1 MSNSERLT
9 RIRTLDGES
18 NIVYGNYLKIT
29 DNELKAV
36 VEKLYE
42 YEEIGTP
49 KEFERAVEG
58 RTELLCACAELQQS
72 NMQLQKENRKLRED
86 KTE

>member
-49 KEFERAVEG
+49 KEFERAVE
-58 RTELLCACAELQQS
+58 S
-72 NMQLQKENRKLRED
+72 NMQLQKENRKLREE